1 MKKLV
6 VVLALF
12 GLILGMNTTLW
23 AEGGSKININT
34 ASVEELVT
42 LNKVGDK
49 TAARI
54 VAYREA
60 NGPFDSVE
68 DLTNVKGIGEK
79 ILVTNRDRISV
90 GD

>member
-68 DLTNVKGIGEK
+68 DLTKVKGIGEK